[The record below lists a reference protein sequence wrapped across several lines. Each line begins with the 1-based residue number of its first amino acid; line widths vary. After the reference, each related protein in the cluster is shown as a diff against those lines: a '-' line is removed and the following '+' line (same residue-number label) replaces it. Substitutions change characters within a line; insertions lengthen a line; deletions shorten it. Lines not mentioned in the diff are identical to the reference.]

1 MQRPIS
7 QLTYAPLQAGQ
18 GGPTLMTLHRHNE
31 FAEGLRDLA
40 LAVNP
45 TGRVLGLQ
53 STKGVYIGRTIVGY
67 TWYLGPMLKPSPVHY
82 GDSLAELE
90 RFFWDDL
97 ERQDRNLAELPF
109 LIGDEQGSVIAL
121 SMAAAV
127 PDLLSGV
134 VAINAVL
141 PLVPGWEPP
150 LAALNGLPILLVNP
164 RGDKEAS
171 ESVLAGSTLVSTLEA
186 WGGQVSV
193 LDAAGDVPTSDI
205 AAWIEKQRRR
215 TLQIP
220 E

>member
-7 QLTYAPLQAGQ
+7 QLTYAPLQQGQ
-18 GGPTLMTLHRHNE
+18 GGPTVMTLHRHNE

-40 LAVNP
+40 IAVNP
-45 TGRVLGLQ
+45 TGRVVGLQ

-97 ERQDRNLAELPF
+97 ERQPAQPAELPF
-109 LIGDEQGSVIAL
+109 LIGDEQGAIIAL

-134 VAINAVL
+134 VAVNPIL
-141 PLVPGWEPP
+141 PVVPGWKPP
-150 LAALNGLPILLVNP
+150 LAPLNGLPILLVNP
-164 RGDKEAS
+164 HGDGATAS
-171 ESVLAGSTLVSTLEA
+171 SVLAGSSLVSTLEA
-186 WGGQVSV
+186 WGAQVTVRSTPGE
-193 LDAAGDVPTSDI
+193 LPTAEM
-205 AAWIEKQRRR
+205 AAWIARQPRR
-215 TLQIP
+215 TLQAP
-220 E
+220 A